1 MFGSRFAPISAA
13 AGIVNFG
20 LYVTTLPAIVAVN
33 SVAVVGVGVTLCA
46 CEIFRNN
53 HVESTQMVFLN
64 EERAIE
70 LENRTQ
76 SAKKNRKLRRGVPNP
91 SSSTINVIDQ
101 PQ

>member
-1 MFGSRFAPISAA
+1 MFGSRLAPSSAD

-46 CEIFRNN
+46 ETFRNRP
-53 HVESTQMVFLN
+53 VESTPMVFLN

-70 LENRTQ
+70 LKNSTQ
-76 SAKKNRKLRRGVPNP
+76 KCKERQTNGKRNFDSRFC
-91 SSSTINVIDQ
+91 
-101 PQ
+101 